1 MPYLTDDTICA
12 IATPQGIGGIAVI
25 RVSGRSAHT
34 ICDSIFRSSMGKAE
48 TAPGYTILYG
58 DMIAKDGRLLD
69 SVLVSV
75 FREPRSYT
83 GENTVE
89 ISCHGG
95 MTVAKLILEEL
106 IRAGCRMAMPG
117 EFSKRAFLNGKM
129 DMTQA
134 EGIIDMIHAE
144 SETAVFSAASQ
155 MKGRLRKKIE
165 GLREQLLVLSAKILA
180 VLDYPEDDIEPYTG
194 EEFKETI
201 QTVLD
206 TIDALLKNAEH
217 GKIVRSGISAAIVGK
232 PNAGK
237 SSLMNSLLQEDRAI
251 VTHVAGTTRDILCD
265 YLNIDGVI
273 VKLMDTAG
281 LRETEDLVEGIGVER
296 TREAIC
302 QSDMI
307 LYTVDLSEPL
317 SKEDDEIISAIENKP
332 VLVILN
338 KSDLPIKCELSRLDI
353 FGNKVTVSA
362 KTGEGVQQV
371 FGEISRMMQLDQ
383 IKGQDFLLTNIRHIE
398 KLEKTR
404 ESLLRVLSGLEDGIF
419 YDILSID
426 LADALTQLGEISGI
440 EVNKEIVD
448 RIFDEFC
455 LGK

>member
-165 GLREQLLVLSAKILA
+165 GLRE
-180 VLDYPEDDIEPYTG
+180 
-194 EEFKETI
+194 
-201 QTVLD
+201 
-206 TIDALLKNAEH
+206 
-217 GKIVRSGISAAIVGK
+217 
-232 PNAGK
+232 
-237 SSLMNSLLQEDRAI
+237 
-251 VTHVAGTTRDILCD
+251 
-265 YLNIDGVI
+265 
-273 VKLMDTAG
+273 
-281 LRETEDLVEGIGVER
+281 
-296 TREAIC
+296 
-302 QSDMI
+302 
-307 LYTVDLSEPL
+307 
-317 SKEDDEIISAIENKP
+317 
-332 VLVILN
+332 
-338 KSDLPIKCELSRLDI
+338 
-353 FGNKVTVSA
+353 
-362 KTGEGVQQV
+362 
-371 FGEISRMMQLDQ
+371 
-383 IKGQDFLLTNIRHIE
+383 
-398 KLEKTR
+398 
-404 ESLLRVLSGLEDGIF
+404 
-419 YDILSID
+419 
-426 LADALTQLGEISGI
+426 
-440 EVNKEIVD
+440 
-448 RIFDEFC
+448 
-455 LGK
+455 